1 MPCIN
6 LKYRLPSDLNDKEG
20 TFFGGDG
27 QKYRE
32 ENLFFSGVY
41 QVVKVDNQISTG
53 QFTQTLTCVRL
64 NNQRGE
70 GLPVAL
76 ISASKKSFE
85 ELRKKKER
93 DEKRNENIQRNSG
106 DEQVGDATNIG

>member
-1 MPCIN
+1 M
-6 LKYRLPSDLNDKEG
+6 
-20 TFFGGDG
+20 
-27 QKYRE
+27 
-32 ENLFFSGVY
+32 
-41 QVVKVDNQISTG
+41 VKVDNQISTG

-85 ELRKKKER
+85 ELKKTKDRLQNKQDNIER
-93 DEKRNENIQRNSG
+93 NKSINVEGLI
-106 DEQVGDATNIG
+106 